1 MTTSSPTLPAP
12 PPELRDVTDDASLAQ
27 AVAAIGSRP
36 EACLLCAALPPE
48 RLFERFGK
56 AHWRCDACRFVWV
69 HDLYPEF
76 VIRDAPEVVLDVFL
90 GSAKRRNDPRSWP
103 GMFAEFEAFRDG
115 GKLLDV
121 GCGPGFL
128 VAEAARRGWRG
139 HGVETQRVLADH
151 ARDELG
157 ALVFHGELIDAGYAE
172 DTFDVVHLNEVI
184 EHVIDPVALLREIHR
199 VLRPGG
205 LAYLRTGCVESWAA
219 RWRGAD
225 WPYYGF
231 GPGGHIRFYGPTSA
245 KALGRAAG
253 FTDVRTSTRGF
264 ALREGGELKGRW
276 YKPLVRAAQGPVSS
290 LATLCNAGHRLT
302 MRFVKD
308 ARG

>member
-1 MTTSSPTLPAP
+1 MPSTSVILPAP
-12 PPELRDVTDDASLAQ
+12 PPELRDVADDERLAE
-27 AVAAIGSRP
+27 AVRALGAEP
-36 EACLLCAALPPE
+36 EGCLLCGTPGPE

-56 AHWRCDACRFVWV
+56 AHWRCTECRFVWV
-69 HDLYPEF
+69 HDVYPEF
-76 VIRDAPEVVLDVFL
+76 VIRDAPEAVLDVFL
-90 GSAKRRNDPRSWP
+90 SSSKRRNDPRSWP
-103 GMFAEFEAFRDG
+103 GMFTEFEAFRSCG
-115 GKLLDV
+115 QLLDL

-128 VAEAARRGWRG
+128 VGEAVRRGWSGR
-139 HGVETQRVLADH
+139 GVETQRVLAEY
-151 ARDELG
+151 AKGELG
-157 ALVFHGELIDAGYAE
+157 LDVAHGELIDAGYAD
-172 DTFDVVHLNEVI
+172 DTFDIVHLNEVI
-184 EHVIDPVALLREIHR
+184 EHVVDPVALLTEIHR

-219 RWRGAD
+219 RWRGKA

-231 GPGGHIRFYGPTSA
+231 GPGGHIRYYGPTSA

-253 FTDVRTSTRGF
+253 FRDVRATTRGF